1 MFICFTQL
9 TNADVLGG
17 QPISDFCQRN
27 MLLRFLKVNSDSSTY
42 SEYSKKR
49 TSELEEIASQLP
61 HADNS
66 WLLSLVPTEKTREAA
81 AAKNRMR
88 WVNDGRGLREE
99 VVSDKNLEIFL
110 SRLELRPQIDVDYEK
125 SCWERTV
132 RSQSR
137 AFQVISRNQ
146 EFIEQGKFLT
156 CGRLG
161 LLSAGECKKGLDIL
175 QQRLATHEVN
185 GGAIARTDIYRKILG
200 SRVYED
206 GVRRAALKISKRVR
220 GQIRS
225 PGNLFDDLK
234 DAFIETNVR
243 RENVDD
249 LVWDVL
255 GLLATSG
262 PNINQRIKSCQNS
275 SAILEDRLDSQFHFS
290 LKYIAGALPLLD
302 FRYSRQFKKLYS
314 APSSVRVTCDNGKFY
329 HFWMSAYLSRE
340 LVKRD
345 GLSVQAAKNA
355 SYASEIGY
363 QALRDVVGK
372 ESDDVSTSL
381 FGKLGKHELFSPVV
395 NIVRTDLALA
405 AGGAT
410 FGALSTTTT
419 NSNSVLSV
427 DKSLQN
433 ILSKS
438 GQGLSVDV
446 NLNGKSKMIYEMY
459 QWINALAPFE
469 AMDSL

>member
-1 MFICFTQL
+1 MMSVDL
-9 TNADVLGG
+9 GKRLNAGG
-17 QPISDFCQRN
+17 C
-27 MLLRFLKVNSDSSTY
+27 
-42 SEYSKKR
+42 
-49 TSELEEIASQLP
+49 
-61 HADNS
+61 
-66 WLLSLVPTEKTREAA
+66 
-81 AAKNRMR
+81 
-88 WVNDGRGLREE
+88 
-99 VVSDKNLEIFL
+99 
-110 SRLELRPQIDVDYEK
+110 K
-125 SCWERTV
+125 S
-132 RSQSR
+132 
-137 AFQVISRNQ
+137 
-146 EFIEQGKFLT
+146 
-156 CGRLG
+156 
-161 LLSAGECKKGLDIL
+161 GLDIL

-185 GGAIARTDIYRKILG
+185 GGAIVRTDIYGKILG
-200 SRVYED
+200 THIYED
-206 GVRRAALKISKRVR
+206 GVRRAALKIFKRVR
-220 GQIRS
+220 GQVLS

-234 DAFIETNVR
+234 DAFFESSVR
-243 RENVDD
+243 RENVED

-262 PNINQRIKSCQNS
+262 PNINQRVKSCQNS
-275 SAILEDRLDSQFHFS
+275 SAILEGRLDSQFHFA

-302 FRYSRQFKKLYS
+302 FRYLKLFKKMYS
-314 APSSVRVTCDNGKFY
+314 APSNVRVTCDNGKFY

-372 ESDDVSTSL
+372 ESEDVSKSL
-381 FGKLGKHELFSPVV
+381 FGNLGNHDLFSPVV

-410 FGALSTTTT
+410 FGALSTTT
-419 NSNSVLSV
+419 NSNSVLSI

-446 NLNGKSKMIYEMY
+446 NLNGKTKMIYEMY
-459 QWINALAPFE
+459 HWINALAPFE